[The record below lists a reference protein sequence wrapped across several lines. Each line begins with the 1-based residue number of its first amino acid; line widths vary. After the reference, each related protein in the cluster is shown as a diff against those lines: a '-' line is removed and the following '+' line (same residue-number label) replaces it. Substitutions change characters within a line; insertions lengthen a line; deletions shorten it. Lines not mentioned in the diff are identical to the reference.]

1 MNNQKI
7 MRYRRAIGEIEALY
21 HEVATKHGLSNSAY
35 SILYA
40 ICSQGDRCSLK
51 DIVLYSCIS
60 KQTVNSAL
68 RKLEEE
74 GILYLQMVNGKNKEA
89 VLTEKG
95 KELADKTAK
104 KLLLLEEKLLNEI
117 WSEDEFNKYT
127 ELSEKFGKDLKGL
140 IEREL

>member
-1 MNNQKI
+1 
-7 MRYRRAIGEIEALY
+7 
-21 HEVATKHGLSNSAY
+21 
-35 SILYA
+35 
-40 ICSQGDRCSLK
+40 
-51 DIVLYSCIS
+51 
-60 KQTVNSAL
+60 
-68 RKLEEE
+68 
-74 GILYLQMVNGKNKEA
+74 MVNGKNKEA

-95 KELADKTAK
+95 KELADKTTK